1 MLVSDMY
8 YDWLKEFVRTDNS
21 ENYNE
26 LLGHLYYRTYI
37 WMLPNDENRAADGLS
52 LRNRFEYETGI
63 RVGIGNC
70 SVLEM
75 LIALANRIENEIM
88 GDPVREDITWYWFW
102 TFIDNLGLIDCSDD
116 CFDEVEVDQKLDIWM
131 TNMYSEDGEG
141 SIFGSISCAT
151 FFGKSDTNVKKMEI
165 WNQMQIFL
173 SQFCGQSA

>member
-1 MLVSDMY
+1 MIKARFDDRVLVSDMY

-21 ENYNE
+21 EYYNE

-88 GDPVREDITWYWFW
+88 GDPVREDNTWYWFW
-102 TFIDNLGLIDCSDD
+102 AFIDNLGLLQFINI
-116 CFDEVEVDQKLDIWM
+116 VRR
-131 TNMYSEDGEG
+131 T
-141 SIFGSISCAT
+141 IS
-151 FFGKSDTNVKKMEI
+151 
-165 WNQMQIFL
+165 L
-173 SQFCGQSA
+173 RRQSFSLLILRNY